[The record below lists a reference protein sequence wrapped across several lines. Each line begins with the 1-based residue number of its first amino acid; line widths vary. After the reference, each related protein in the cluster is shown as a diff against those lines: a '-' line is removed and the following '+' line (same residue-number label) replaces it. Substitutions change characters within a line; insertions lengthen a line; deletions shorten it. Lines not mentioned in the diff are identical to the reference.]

1 MVSQSTKSL
10 GDGFESLGKV
20 AITRFFGE
28 MAFFNFLLEPRS
40 ASVEAIDDVEVEVW
54 HPALLADEYK
64 KISPMLRYVLT
75 QTLKRLLALNKVIS
89 DLAAKKK
96 PTSTLR

>member
-1 MVSQSTKSL
+1 
-10 GDGFESLGKV
+10 
-20 AITRFFGE
+20 
-28 MAFFNFLLEPRS
+28 
-40 ASVEAIDDVEVEVW
+40 VW
-54 HPALLADEYK
+54 HPALLTDEYK

-75 QTLKRLLALNKVIS
+75 QTLKRLLTLNKVIS